1 MDIDKISNTW
11 YNRFRE
17 GVVSAFGVASQHPG
31 LSVWLAL
38 ICETHVCGQPTWSLF
53 LYSVPSAVVPC
64 LDFLLFGGTKME
76 FFGLA
81 LFSSLTGGAL
91 LAVAAVIFLVGLALT
106 IKGGDW
112 FVDSAS
118 WFAEATG
125 IPKFV
130 VGATVVSFATTLP
143 ELLVSVRAAMN
154 GSAQLAIGN
163 AVGSVTAN
171 TTLIMGVSLV
181 AMAGVISRRDFSLK
195 GGLLIAAIVGLTV
208 LSLSGVLPVWS
219 AFILWTIFIIFMI
232 SNLIEGKKGAATDKV
247 DTFEKKE
254 IPSKIFF
261 FILGTA
267 SIVFGAEFLVSSGK
281 TIASGIGISET
292 IIGFT
297 VIALGTS
304 LPELV
309 TTLTAIR
316 KKENSLSVGNI
327 IGANIIDTT
336 LILPLCAV
344 INGQPLPVDRVNLVF
359 DFPVC
364 IAACAVAIV
373 PTIIQGRFKK
383 WQGYTLL
390 SIYALYMLF
399 LVLNEVGVVA
409 LG

>member
-1 MDIDKISNTW
+1 
-11 YNRFRE
+11 
-17 GVVSAFGVASQHPG
+17 
-31 LSVWLAL
+31 
-38 ICETHVCGQPTWSLF
+38 
-53 LYSVPSAVVPC
+53 
-64 LDFLLFGGTKME
+64 ME
-76 FFGLA
+76 FFGFT
-81 LFSSLTGGAL
+81 LFGSLSGGGL
-91 LAVAAVIFLVGLALT
+91 MAVAAGLFIVGLVLI

-112 FVDSAS
+112 FVDSAA

-181 AMAGVISRRDFSLK
+181 AMAGLVNRKEFAFK
-195 GGLLIAAIVGLTV
+195 GGLFLASTVGLTV
-208 LSLSGVLPVWS
+208 LSLGGWLPTWS
-219 AFILWTIFIIFMI
+219 AFVLWAIFLAFMI
-232 SNLIEGKKGAATDKV
+232 SNVMEGKKNATIEKSESFD
-247 DTFEKKE
+247 KKE
-254 IPSKIFF
+254 VPSKILWFV
-261 FILGTA
+261 IGTA

-281 TIASGIGISET
+281 TLASGIGISET

-316 KKENSLSVGNI
+316 KKESSLSVGNI

-344 INGQPLPVDRVNLVF
+344 INGKALPVDRVNLVF

-364 IAACAVAIV
+364 IAACAVAVV
-373 PTIIQGRFKK
+373 PTIIQGKFKK
-383 WQGYTLL
+383 WQGFALL
-390 SIYALYMLF
+390 SIYAFYMLF

>member
-1 MDIDKISNTW
+1 
-11 YNRFRE
+11 
-17 GVVSAFGVASQHPG
+17 
-31 LSVWLAL
+31 
-38 ICETHVCGQPTWSLF
+38 
-53 LYSVPSAVVPC
+53 
-64 LDFLLFGGTKME
+64 ME
-76 FFGLA
+76 FFGFT
-81 LFSSLTGGAL
+81 LFGSLTGAPL
-91 LAVAAVIFLVGLALT
+91 LAIAAVLFVVGLVLI

-112 FVDSAS
+112 FVDSAA

-143 ELLVSVRAAMN
+143 ELLVSLRAAMN

-163 AVGSVTAN
+163 AVGSITAN

-181 AMAGVISRRDFSLK
+181 AMVGVISRKEFSLK
-195 GGLLIAAIVGLTV
+195 GGLFLAAIVGLTL
-208 LSLSGVLPVWS
+208 LSLNGSLPVWS
-219 AFILWTIFIIFMI
+219 AFILWAIFITFMI
-232 SNLIEGKKGAATDKV
+232 SNLIEGEKAAQA
-247 DTFEKKE
+247 EKKDNFDKKE
-254 IPSKIFF
+254 VPSKIIF

-281 TIASGIGISET
+281 TIAAGIGISEA

-297 VIALGTS
+297 VIAFGTS
-304 LPELV
+304 LPEFV
-309 TTLTAIR
+309 TTITAIR

-327 IGANIIDTT
+327 IGANIIDAT

-344 INGQPLPVDRVNLVF
+344 INGQPLPVEKINLVF

-364 IAACAVAIV
+364 IAACAVAII
-373 PTIIQGRFKK
+373 PTIIQGKFKK
-383 WQGYTLL
+383 WQGYALL

-399 LVLNEVGVVA
+399 LVLNETGVVP

>member
-1 MDIDKISNTW
+1 
-11 YNRFRE
+11 
-17 GVVSAFGVASQHPG
+17 
-31 LSVWLAL
+31 
-38 ICETHVCGQPTWSLF
+38 
-53 LYSVPSAVVPC
+53 
-64 LDFLLFGGTKME
+64 ME
-76 FFGLA
+76 FFGYT
-81 LFSSLTGGAL
+81 LFGSMTGGAL
-91 LAVAAVIFLVGLALT
+91 LAVSAVIFVVGLVFI

-154 GSAQLAIGN
+154 DSAQLAIGN

-181 AMAGVISRRDFSLK
+181 AMAGVVNRKSFSLK
-195 GGLLIAAIVGLTV
+195 GGLLLAAAIGLTV
-208 LSLSGVLPVWS
+208 LSFGGSLPTWS
-219 AFILWTIFIIFMI
+219 AYVLWAIFLVFMI
-232 SNLIEGKKGAATDKV
+232 SNLVEGKKASANDEI
-247 DTFEKKE
+247 DTYEKKE
-254 IPSKIFF
+254 VPGKILF

-267 SIVFGAEFLVSSGK
+267 GIVFGAEFLVGSGQ
-281 TIASGIGISET
+281 TIARGMGISEA

-316 KKENSLSVGNI
+316 KKESSLSVGNI
-327 IGANIIDTT
+327 VGANIIDLT
-336 LILPLCAV
+336 LILPLCAI
-344 INGQPLPVDRVNLVF
+344 INGQPLPVEQMNLNF

-364 IAACAVAIV
+364 IAACAVAVV
-373 PTIIQGRFKK
+373 PAMITGKFKK
-383 WQGYTLL
+383 WQGAALL
-390 SIYALYMLF
+390 AIYVGYMAA
-399 LVLNEVGVVA
+399 LVLNEVGVLA
-409 LG
+409 LA

>member
-1 MDIDKISNTW
+1 
-11 YNRFRE
+11 
-17 GVVSAFGVASQHPG
+17 
-31 LSVWLAL
+31 
-38 ICETHVCGQPTWSLF
+38 
-53 LYSVPSAVVPC
+53 
-64 LDFLLFGGTKME
+64 ME
-76 FFGLA
+76 FFGLT
-81 LFSSLTGGAL
+81 LFGSLTGGGL
-91 LAVAAVIFLVGLALT
+91 IAVAAVIFVVGLALT

-181 AMAGVISRRDFSLK
+181 AMAGVVSRKSFSLK
-195 GGLLIAAIVGLTV
+195 GGLFLAAVIGLTV
-208 LSLSGVLPVWS
+208 LSLSGTLPTWS
-219 AFILWTIFIIFMI
+219 AFILWAIFLVFMV
-232 SNLIEGKKGAATDKV
+232 SNVIEGKKGAENDEIDAH
-247 DTFEKKE
+247 EKKE
-254 IPSKIFF
+254 IPSKILFF
-261 FILGTA
+261 VIGTA

-281 TIASGIGISET
+281 TIATEIGISET

-304 LPELV
+304 LPEFV

-316 KKENSLSVGNI
+316 KKEASLSVGNI

-344 INGQPLPVDRVNLVF
+344 INGQALPVETINLVF

-364 IAACAVAIV
+364 IAACAVAVV
-373 PTIIQGRFKK
+373 PTIIMGKFKK
-383 WQGYTLL
+383 WQGFALL
-390 SIYALYMLF
+390 AIYASYMVF

>member
-1 MDIDKISNTW
+1 
-11 YNRFRE
+11 
-17 GVVSAFGVASQHPG
+17 
-31 LSVWLAL
+31 
-38 ICETHVCGQPTWSLF
+38 
-53 LYSVPSAVVPC
+53 
-64 LDFLLFGGTKME
+64 ME
-76 FFGLA
+76 FFGFT
-81 LFSSLTGGAL
+81 LFGGLEGGAL
-91 LAVAAVIFLVGLALT
+91 LAVAAVIFIVGLMLT

-163 AVGSVTAN
+163 AIGSVTAN

-181 AMAGVISRRDFSLK
+181 FMAGVISRKSFSLK
-195 GGLLIAAIVGLTV
+195 GGLLLAAIVGLTL
-208 LSLSGVLPVWS
+208 LSLGNSLPTWS
-219 AFILWTIFIIFMI
+219 AFVLWAIFLVFMT
-232 SNLIEGKKGAATDKV
+232 SNVIEGKKNAGLEKGEDV
-247 DTFEKKE
+247 YEKKD
-254 IPSKIFF
+254 IPGKVLFF
-261 FILGTA
+261 LIGTA
-267 SIVFGAEFLVSSGK
+267 AIVFGAEFLVSSGK

-309 TTLTAIR
+309 TTLTAI
-316 KKENSLSVGNI
+316 KKKQNSLSVGNI

-344 INGQPLPVDRVNLVF
+344 INGTPLPVEKINLVF
-359 DFPVC
+359 DFPIC

-373 PTIIQGRFKK
+373 PTIFQGKFKK
-383 WQGYTLL
+383 WQGYALL
-390 SIYALYMLF
+390 SIYAVYML
-399 LVLNEVGVVA
+399 LLILNETGVVA
-409 LG
+409 IG

>member
-1 MDIDKISNTW
+1 
-11 YNRFRE
+11 
-17 GVVSAFGVASQHPG
+17 
-31 LSVWLAL
+31 
-38 ICETHVCGQPTWSLF
+38 
-53 LYSVPSAVVPC
+53 
-64 LDFLLFGGTKME
+64 ME
-76 FFGLA
+76 FFGFT
-81 LFSSLTGGAL
+81 LFGSLTGAPL
-91 LAVAAVIFLVGLALT
+91 LAIAAVLFIVGLVLI

-112 FVDSAS
+112 FVDSAA

-181 AMAGVISRRDFSLK
+181 AMAGVVSRKEFSLK
-195 GGLLIAAIVGLTV
+195 GGLLLASVIGLTL
-208 LSLSGVLPVWS
+208 LSLSGSLPVWS
-219 AFILWTIFIIFMI
+219 AFILWAIFLTFMI
-232 SNLIEGKKGAATDKV
+232 SNLLEGKKSAANTIEKTE
-247 DTFEKKE
+247 TFDKKE
-254 IPSKIFF
+254 VPNKVLFF
-261 FILGTA
+261 VLGTA

-281 TIASGIGISET
+281 TIASGIGISEA

-327 IGANIIDTT
+327 VGANIIDTT

-344 INGQPLPVDRVNLVF
+344 INGTPLPVERINLVF

-373 PTIIQGRFKK
+373 PTIIQGKFKK
-383 WQGYTLL
+383 WQGYALL
-390 SIYALYMLF
+390 GIYALYMLF

>member
-1 MDIDKISNTW
+1 
-11 YNRFRE
+11 
-17 GVVSAFGVASQHPG
+17 
-31 LSVWLAL
+31 
-38 ICETHVCGQPTWSLF
+38 
-53 LYSVPSAVVPC
+53 
-64 LDFLLFGGTKME
+64 ME
-76 FFGLA
+76 FFGFT
-81 LFSSLTGGAL
+81 LFGSLTGAPL
-91 LAVAAVIFLVGLALT
+91 MAIAAGLFIVGLVLI

-163 AVGSVTAN
+163 AIGSVTAN

-181 AMAGVISRRDFSLK
+181 AMAGVVSRKEFAFK
-195 GGLLIAAIVGLTV
+195 GGLFLAAIVGLTL
-208 LSLSGVLPVWS
+208 LSLGNALPVWS
-219 AFILWTIFIIFMI
+219 AYILWAIFIVFMV
-232 SNLIEGKKGAATDKV
+232 SNLIEGKKSAATEKTESYD
-247 DTFEKKE
+247 KKE
-254 IPSKIFF
+254 IPSKILFF
-261 FILGTA
+261 VLGTA

-327 IGANIIDTT
+327 IGANIVDTT
-336 LILPLCAV
+336 LILPLCSV
-344 INGQPLPVDRVNLVF
+344 ITGQALPVDRINLVF

-364 IAACAVAIV
+364 IAACAVAVV
-373 PTIIQGRFKK
+373 PTIIQGKFKK
-383 WQGYTLL
+383 WQGYALL
-390 SIYALYMLF
+390 AIYAAYMIL
-399 LVLNEVGVVA
+399 LVLNETGVVA

>member
-1 MDIDKISNTW
+1 
-11 YNRFRE
+11 
-17 GVVSAFGVASQHPG
+17 
-31 LSVWLAL
+31 
-38 ICETHVCGQPTWSLF
+38 
-53 LYSVPSAVVPC
+53 
-64 LDFLLFGGTKME
+64 ME
-76 FFGLA
+76 FFG
-81 LFSSLTGGAL
+81 FTFFDSLEGGAL
-91 LAVAAVIFLVGLALT
+91 LGVAAGIFLVGLFLT

-118 WFAEATG
+118 WFAEVTG

-130 VGATVVSFATTLP
+130 VGATIVSFATTLP

-181 AMAGVISRRDFSLK
+181 AIAGVVSRKEFSLK
-195 GGLLIAAIVGLTV
+195 GGLLLAAIIGLTV
-208 LSLSGVLPVWS
+208 LSLGGLLPVWS
-219 AFILWTIFIIFMI
+219 AYVLWAIFAIFMI
-232 SNLIEGKKGAATDKV
+232 SNLIEGKKGAAG
-247 DTFEKKE
+247 DTIDSFEKKE
-254 IPSKIFF
+254 LPAKILFF
-261 FILGTA
+261 LLGTA

-281 TIASGIGISET
+281 TIAAGIGISET

-327 IGANIIDTT
+327 VGANIIDTT

-344 INGQPLPVDRVNLVF
+344 INGEPLPVENINLVF

-364 IAACAVAIV
+364 IAACAIAIV
-373 PTIIQGRFKK
+373 PTVIQGRFKK
-383 WQGYTLL
+383 WQGYALL
-390 SIYALYMLF
+390 GVYALYMLL
-399 LVLNEVGVVA
+399 LVLNETGVIA

>member
-1 MDIDKISNTW
+1 
-11 YNRFRE
+11 
-17 GVVSAFGVASQHPG
+17 
-31 LSVWLAL
+31 
-38 ICETHVCGQPTWSLF
+38 
-53 LYSVPSAVVPC
+53 
-64 LDFLLFGGTKME
+64 ME
-76 FFGLA
+76 FFGISV
-81 LFSSLTGGAL
+81 FSSLNGGAL
-91 LAVAAVIFLVGLALT
+91 LAVAAVVFAVGLVLT

-130 VGATVVSFATTLP
+130 VGATIVSFATTLP

-181 AMAGVISRRDFSLK
+181 AMAGVVSRKSFSLK
-195 GGLLIAAIVGLTV
+195 GGLLLAAVIGLTV
-208 LSLSGVLPVWS
+208 LSLKGSLPTWS
-219 AFILWTIFIIFMI
+219 AFVLWAIFLVFMI
-232 SNLIEGKKGAATDKV
+232 SNLVEGKKASENDEI
-247 DTFEKKE
+247 DSYEKKE
-254 IPSKIFF
+254 IPSKVLF

-281 TIASGIGISET
+281 TIATGIGISET

-316 KKENSLSVGNI
+316 KKESSLSVGNI

-336 LILPLCAV
+336 LILPLCA
-344 INGQPLPVDRVNLVF
+344 IIGGEALPVERVNLVF

-364 IAACAVAIV
+364 IIACAIAVV
-373 PTIIQGRFKK
+373 PTIIMGKFKK
-383 WQGYTLL
+383 WQGFALL
-390 SIYALYMLF
+390 AVYATYMAL
-399 LVLNEVGVVA
+399 LVLNETGVVA
-409 LG
+409 IG

>member
-1 MDIDKISNTW
+1 MD
-11 YNRFRE
+11 F
-17 GVVSAFGVASQHPG
+17 FGF
-31 LSVWLAL
+31 
-38 ICETHVCGQPTWSLF
+38 T
-53 LYSVPSAVVPC
+53 
-64 LDFLLFGGTKME
+64 LFGE
-76 FFGLA
+76 I
-81 LFSSLTGGAL
+81 TGPL
-91 LAVAAVIFLVGLALT
+91 LLVIAAVIFVVGLILT

-143 ELLVSVRAAMN
+143 ELLVSVRAAMD

-163 AVGSVTAN
+163 AIGSVTAN
-171 TTLIMGVSLV
+171 TTLIMGVSLT
-181 AMAGVISRRDFSLK
+181 AMTGVINRKSFSLK
-195 GGLLIAAIVGLTV
+195 GGLLLAAIGGLTL
-208 LSLSGVLPVWS
+208 LSLGGFLPTWS
-219 AFILWTIFIIFMI
+219 AFILWAIFIIFMI
-232 SNLIEGKKGAATDKV
+232 SNLIEGKKSAASEKKETYD
-247 DTFEKKE
+247 KKE
-254 IPSKIFF
+254 IPSRILFF
-261 FILGTA
+261 VLGTA
-267 SIVFGAEFLVSSGK
+267 AIILGAEALVSSGK
-281 TIASGIGISET
+281 TIAKGLGVSET

-344 INGQPLPVDRVNLVF
+344 INGENLPVDNINLVF

-364 IAACAVAIV
+364 IAACAVAII
-373 PTIIQGRFKK
+373 PTIIMGKFKK
-383 WQGYTLL
+383 WQGFALLAIYIAYMTL
-390 SIYALYMLF
+390 
-399 LVLNEVGVVA
+399 LVLNETDVVA
-409 LG
+409 IG

>member
-1 MDIDKISNTW
+1 
-11 YNRFRE
+11 
-17 GVVSAFGVASQHPG
+17 
-31 LSVWLAL
+31 
-38 ICETHVCGQPTWSLF
+38 
-53 LYSVPSAVVPC
+53 
-64 LDFLLFGGTKME
+64 ME
-76 FFGLA
+76 FFG
-81 LFSSLTGGAL
+81 FTIFGGL
-91 LAVAAVIFLVGLALT
+91 SGGMLIAVAAVIFIIGLVLT

-143 ELLVSVRAAMN
+143 EMLVSVRAAMN

-163 AVGSVTAN
+163 AIGSVTAN

-181 AMAGVISRRDFSLK
+181 AMAGVVSRKSFSLK
-195 GGLLIAAIVGLTV
+195 GGLLLGAIGGLTL
-208 LSLSGVLPVWS
+208 LSISGMLPTWS
-219 AFILWTIFIIFMI
+219 AFILWAIFLVFMG
-232 SNLIEGKKGAATDKV
+232 SNLIEGKKGAKNDEI
-247 DTFEKKE
+247 DSYEKKE
-254 IPSKIFF
+254 IPAKILWFVV
-261 FILGTA
+261 GTA

-281 TIASGIGISET
+281 TIAAGIGISET

-316 KKENSLSVGNI
+316 KKESSLSVGNI

-344 INGQPLPVDRVNLVF
+344 INGKPLPVERINLVF

-364 IAACAVAIV
+364 IAACAIAII
-373 PTIIQGRFKK
+373 PTVIMGKFKK
-383 WQGYTLL
+383 WQGFALL
-390 SIYALYMLF
+390 AVYALYLTF
-399 LVLNEVGVVA
+399 LVLNEVGVIA
-409 LG
+409 L

>member
-1 MDIDKISNTW
+1 
-11 YNRFRE
+11 
-17 GVVSAFGVASQHPG
+17 
-31 LSVWLAL
+31 
-38 ICETHVCGQPTWSLF
+38 
-53 LYSVPSAVVPC
+53 
-64 LDFLLFGGTKME
+64 ME
-76 FFGLA
+76 FFG
-81 LFSSLTGGAL
+81 FSVFGSLTGGGL
-91 LAVAAVIFLVGLALT
+91 LAVAAAIFVVGLVLT

-181 AMAGVISRRDFSLK
+181 AMASVISRREFSLK
-195 GGLLIAAIVGLTV
+195 GGLLLAAIVGLTV
-208 LSLSGVLPVWS
+208 LSLSGALPVWS
-219 AFILWTIFIIFMI
+219 AFVLWAIFITFMV
-232 SNLIEGKKGAATDKV
+232 SNLIEGKKGAAVEKP
-247 DTFEKKE
+247 DTYEKKD
-254 IPSKIFF
+254 IPAKVLFF
-261 FILGTA
+261 LVGTA
-267 SIVFGAEFLVSSGK
+267 AIVFGAEFLVSSGK
-281 TIASGIGISET
+281 TIAREIGISES

-327 IGANIIDTT
+327 IGANIIDAT

-344 INGQPLPVDRVNLVF
+344 INGQALPVERINLVF

-364 IAACAVAIV
+364 IAACGVAVI

-383 WQGYTLL
+383 WQGFALL
-390 SIYALYMLF
+390 AVYALYMLF
-399 LVLNEVGVVA
+399 LVLNETGVLSLA
-409 LG
+409 

>member
-1 MDIDKISNTW
+1 
-11 YNRFRE
+11 
-17 GVVSAFGVASQHPG
+17 
-31 LSVWLAL
+31 
-38 ICETHVCGQPTWSLF
+38 
-53 LYSVPSAVVPC
+53 
-64 LDFLLFGGTKME
+64 ME
-76 FFGLA
+76 FFGYT
-81 LFSSLTGGAL
+81 LFGSMTGGAL
-91 LAVAAVIFLVGLALT
+91 LAVSAVIFVVGLVFI

-181 AMAGVISRRDFSLK
+181 AMAGVVNRKSFSLK
-195 GGLLIAAIVGLTV
+195 GGLLLAAAIGLTV
-208 LSLSGVLPVWS
+208 LSLSGALPTWS
-219 AFILWTIFIIFMI
+219 AYVLWAIFLVFMI
-232 SNLIEGKKGAATDKV
+232 SNLVEGKKASANDEI
-247 DTFEKKE
+247 DTYEKKE
-254 IPSKIFF
+254 VPKKILFF
-261 FILGTA
+261 VLGTA
-267 SIVFGAEFLVSSGK
+267 GIVLGAEFLVGSGQ
-281 TIASGIGISET
+281 TIARGMGISEA

-316 KKENSLSVGNI
+316 KKESGLSVGNI
-327 IGANIIDTT
+327 VGANIIDLT
-336 LILPLCAV
+336 LILPLCAI
-344 INGQPLPVDRVNLVF
+344 INGQPLPVERMNLVF

-364 IAACAVAIV
+364 IAACAVAVV
-373 PTIIQGRFKK
+373 PTMIAGKFKK
-383 WQGYTLL
+383 WQGVALL
-390 SIYALYMLF
+390 AIYVGYMAA
-399 LVLNEVGVVA
+399 LVLNEVGVLA
-409 LG
+409 LA

>member
-1 MDIDKISNTW
+1 
-11 YNRFRE
+11 
-17 GVVSAFGVASQHPG
+17 
-31 LSVWLAL
+31 
-38 ICETHVCGQPTWSLF
+38 
-53 LYSVPSAVVPC
+53 
-64 LDFLLFGGTKME
+64 ME
-76 FFGLA
+76 FFGFT
-81 LFSSLTGGAL
+81 LFGSLQGGGL
-91 LAVAAVIFLVGLALT
+91 LVVAIIIFIVGLTLT

-130 VGATVVSFATTLP
+130 VGATIVSFATTLP

-181 AMAGVISRRDFSLK
+181 AMAGAISRKEFSLK
-195 GGLLIAAIVGLTV
+195 GGLLLAAIVGLTL
-208 LSLSGVLPVWS
+208 LSLGGSLPTWS
-219 AFILWTIFIIFMI
+219 AFVLWAIFIVFMI
-232 SNLIEGKKGAATDKV
+232 SNLIEGKKGAALEVSDSYDKK
-247 DTFEKKE
+247 D
-254 IPSKIFF
+254 IPLKILL

-281 TIASGIGISET
+281 TIATEIGISET

-344 INGQPLPVDRVNLVF
+344 INGQPLPVEKINLIF

-364 IAACAVAIV
+364 IAACAVAII
-373 PTIIQGRFKK
+373 PTIIQGKFKK
-383 WQGYTLL
+383 WQGYALL
-390 SIYALYMLF
+390 GIYFLYMLF
-399 LVLNEVGVVA
+399 LIFNEVGVIA

>member
-1 MDIDKISNTW
+1 
-11 YNRFRE
+11 
-17 GVVSAFGVASQHPG
+17 
-31 LSVWLAL
+31 
-38 ICETHVCGQPTWSLF
+38 
-53 LYSVPSAVVPC
+53 
-64 LDFLLFGGTKME
+64 ME
-76 FFGLA
+76 FFGYT
-81 LFSSLTGGAL
+81 LFGSLSGGAL
-91 LAVAAVIFLVGLALT
+91 IAVAAVIFVVGLVLT

-163 AVGSVTAN
+163 AIGSVTAN

-181 AMAGVISRRDFSLK
+181 AMAGLVNRKSFSLK
-195 GGLLIAAIVGLTV
+195 GGLLLAAIVGLTL
-208 LSLSGVLPVWS
+208 LSLGNSLPTWS
-219 AFILWTIFIIFMI
+219 AYVLWAIFLIFMV
-232 SNLIEGKKGAATDKV
+232 SNLIEGKKGAESDEI
-247 DTFEKKE
+247 DSYEKKE
-254 IPSKIFF
+254 IPSKVFF
-261 FILGTA
+261 FIIGTA

-316 KKENSLSVGNI
+316 KKEASLSVGNI
-327 IGANIIDTT
+327 VGANIIDTT

-344 INGQPLPVDRVNLVF
+344 INGTALPVEKINLVF

-364 IAACAVAIV
+364 ILACAVAII
-373 PTIIQGRFKK
+373 PTIIMGKFKK
-383 WQGYTLL
+383 WQGFALL
-390 SIYALYMLF
+390 AIYASYMAL
-399 LVLNEVGVVA
+399 LVLNETGIIA

>member
-1 MDIDKISNTW
+1 MFYYDAKYGYTILG
-11 YNRFRE
+11 F
-17 GVVSAFGVASQHPG
+17 
-31 LSVWLAL
+31 
-38 ICETHVCGQPTWSLF
+38 LF
-53 LYSVPSAVVPC
+53 S
-64 LDFLLFGGTKME
+64 GGKNVE
-76 FFGLA
+76 FFGLT
-81 LFSSLTGGAL
+81 LFDSLGGGPL
-91 LAVAAVIFLVGLALT
+91 LAVAAAIFVVGLILV

-163 AVGSVTAN
+163 AIGSVTAN

-181 AMAGVISRRDFSLK
+181 AMAGVVSRKAFSLK
-195 GGLLIAAIVGLTV
+195 GGLLLAAIVGLTV
-208 LSLSGVLPVWS
+208 LSLSGLLPVWS
-219 AFILWTIFIIFMI
+219 AFILWAIFIIFMV
-232 SNLIEGKKGAATDKV
+232 SNLIEGKNGAATDKV
-247 DTFEKKE
+247 DSYEKKE
-254 IPSKIFF
+254 IPSKVFF
-261 FILGTA
+261 FLIGTA

-344 INGQPLPVDRVNLVF
+344 INGQPLPVERVNLVF

-373 PTIIQGRFKK
+373 PTVIQGKFKK
-383 WQGYTLL
+383 WQGYALL
-390 SIYALYMLF
+390 AIYAAYMAL
-399 LVLNEVGVVA
+399 LVLNETGVVA

>member
-1 MDIDKISNTW
+1 
-11 YNRFRE
+11 
-17 GVVSAFGVASQHPG
+17 
-31 LSVWLAL
+31 
-38 ICETHVCGQPTWSLF
+38 
-53 LYSVPSAVVPC
+53 
-64 LDFLLFGGTKME
+64 ME
-76 FFGLA
+76 FFGFS
-81 LFSSLTGGAL
+81 LFGSLTGGWL
-91 LAVAAVIFLVGLALT
+91 LAVAAVIFAVGLVLV

-118 WFAEATG
+118 WFAEAFG
-125 IPKFV
+125 IPKFI

-163 AVGSVTAN
+163 AIGSVTAN

-181 AMAGVISRRDFSLK
+181 AMAGVISRKTIAIR
-195 GGLLIAAIVGLTV
+195 GGLLLAAVVGLTL
-208 LSLSGVLPVWS
+208 LSLSGALPTWS
-219 AFILWTIFIIFMI
+219 AFILWAIFIAFMVI
-232 SNLIEGKKGAATDKV
+232 NLLDGKNSAGNEEKLEY
-247 DTFEKKE
+247 EKKE
-254 IPSKIFF
+254 IPSR
-261 FILGTA
+261 ILWFVIGTA

-281 TIASGIGISET
+281 TIAAGIGISET

-344 INGQPLPVDRVNLVF
+344 IGGEALPVEKVNLVF

-364 IAACAVAIV
+364 IAAVAIAVV
-373 PTIIQGRFKK
+373 PTVIMGKFKK
-383 WQGYTLL
+383 WQGYALL
-390 SIYALYMLF
+390 GVYGMYMLL

-409 LG
+409 FG

>member
-1 MDIDKISNTW
+1 
-11 YNRFRE
+11 
-17 GVVSAFGVASQHPG
+17 
-31 LSVWLAL
+31 
-38 ICETHVCGQPTWSLF
+38 
-53 LYSVPSAVVPC
+53 
-64 LDFLLFGGTKME
+64 ME
-76 FFGLA
+76 FFG
-81 LFSSLTGGAL
+81 FSFFPSLNGGSL
-91 LAVAAVIFLVGLALT
+91 LAVASVVFLVGLFLT

-130 VGATVVSFATTLP
+130 VGATIVSFATTLP
-143 ELLVSVRAAMN
+143 ELLVSVRAAVN

-181 AMAGVISRRDFSLK
+181 AMAGVISRKSFSLK
-195 GGLLIAAIVGLTV
+195 GGLLLGSVVMLTL
-208 LSLSGVLPVWS
+208 LSLGGALPIWS
-219 AFILWTIFIIFMI
+219 AYILWAIFLIFMV
-232 SNLIEGKKGAATDKV
+232 SNYLEGKKGAAG
-247 DTFEKKE
+247 DTIDSHEKKQ
-254 IPSKIFF
+254 IPSKLLFF
-261 FILGTA
+261 VIGTIA
-267 SIVFGAEFLVSSGK
+267 IVFGAEFLVSSGK
-281 TIASGIGISET
+281 TIAREMGISET

-316 KKENSLSVGNI
+316 KKESSLSVGNI

-344 INGQPLPVDRVNLVF
+344 LNGTALPVERVNLVF

-364 IAACAVAIV
+364 IAACAVAVV
-373 PTIIQGRFKK
+373 PTLIQGRFKK
-383 WQGYTLL
+383 WQGFALLGIYAAYMTLL
-390 SIYALYMLF
+390 
-399 LVLNEVGVVA
+399 VLGEIGVVA
-409 LG
+409 LS

>member
-1 MDIDKISNTW
+1 
-11 YNRFRE
+11 
-17 GVVSAFGVASQHPG
+17 
-31 LSVWLAL
+31 
-38 ICETHVCGQPTWSLF
+38 
-53 LYSVPSAVVPC
+53 
-64 LDFLLFGGTKME
+64 ME
-76 FFGLA
+76 FFGFT
-81 LFSSLTGGAL
+81 LFGGLGKGTL
-91 LAVAAVIFLVGLALT
+91 LLVAVIIFLVGLILT

-130 VGATVVSFATTLP
+130 VGATIVSFATTLP

-154 GSAQLAIGN
+154 GSSQLAIGN

-181 AMAGVISRRDFSLK
+181 AMAGIVNRKEFSLK
-195 GGLLIAAIVGLTV
+195 GGLLLGAIIGLTL
-208 LSLSGVLPVWS
+208 LSLGGSLPVWS
-219 AFILWTIFIIFMI
+219 AFVLWAIFIVFMV
-232 SNLIEGKKGAATDKV
+232 SNLLEGKKSAGLEKSI
-247 DTFEKKE
+247 TFEKKE
-254 IPSKIFF
+254 VPNKVIF

-281 TIASGIGISET
+281 TIASSIGISET

-309 TTLTAIR
+309 TTLTAIK

-344 INGQPLPVDRVNLVF
+344 INGTALPVDKINLVF

-364 IAACAVAIV
+364 IFACAIAII
-373 PTIIQGRFKK
+373 PTIIQGKFKK
-383 WQGYTLL
+383 WQGYALL
-390 SIYALYMLF
+390 ATYALYMLT
-399 LVLNEVGVVA
+399 LVLNETGIIA
-409 LG
+409 LV

>member
-1 MDIDKISNTW
+1 MEESK
-11 YNRFRE
+11 R
-17 GVVSAFGVASQHPG
+17 
-31 LSVWLAL
+31 
-38 ICETHVCGQPTWSLF
+38 
-53 LYSVPSAVVPC
+53 
-64 LDFLLFGGTKME
+64 ME
-76 FFGLA
+76 FFGLT
-81 LFSSLTGGAL
+81 LFGSMSGGAL
-91 LAVAAVIFLVGLALT
+91 LAVAAVIFIVGLVLT

-125 IPKFV
+125 IPKFI

-163 AVGSVTAN
+163 AIGSVTAN

-181 AMAGVISRRDFSLK
+181 AMAGVINRKTIAVR
-195 GGLLIAAIVGLTV
+195 GGLLLAAIIGLTL
-208 LSLSGVLPVWS
+208 LSLSGALPVWS
-219 AFILWTIFIIFMI
+219 AFILWAIFITFMVV
-232 SNLIEGKKGAATDKV
+232 NVLDGKQSAGNEEKMTV
-247 DTFEKKE
+247 DKKE
-254 IPSKIFF
+254 IPSRVLWFVI
-261 FILGTA
+261 GTA
-267 SIVFGAEFLVSSGK
+267 SIIFGAEFLVSSGK

-344 INGQPLPVDRVNLVF
+344 VGGEALPVDKVNLVF

-364 IAACAVAIV
+364 IAVAAIAIG
-373 PTIIQGRFKK
+373 PTIIMGKFKK
-383 WQGYTLL
+383 WQGYALL
-390 SIYALYMLF
+390 GCYALYML
-399 LVLNEVGVVA
+399 LLILNEVGVVA
-409 LG
+409 FG

>member
-1 MDIDKISNTW
+1 
-11 YNRFRE
+11 
-17 GVVSAFGVASQHPG
+17 
-31 LSVWLAL
+31 
-38 ICETHVCGQPTWSLF
+38 
-53 LYSVPSAVVPC
+53 
-64 LDFLLFGGTKME
+64 ME
-76 FFGLA
+76 FFGFA
-81 LFSSLTGGAL
+81 FFGSLTGGAL
-91 LAVAAVIFLVGLALT
+91 LAVAAVIFVVGLVLT

-163 AVGSVTAN
+163 AIGSVTAN

-181 AMAGVISRRDFSLK
+181 AMAGVINRKSFALK
-195 GGLLIAAIVGLTV
+195 GGLLLAAVVGLTL
-208 LSLSGVLPVWS
+208 LSMGNALPTWS
-219 AFILWTIFIIFMI
+219 AYILWAIFAVFMA
-232 SNLIEGKKGAATDKV
+232 SNLLEGKKGAAE
-247 DTFEKKE
+247 EKKE
-254 IPSKIFF
+254 DYDKSEVPSKVLFF
-261 FILGTA
+261 VLGTA
-267 SIVFGAEFLVSSGK
+267 AIVFGAEFLVSSGK
-281 TIASGIGISET
+281 TLAAGIGISEA

-309 TTLTAIR
+309 TTITAIC

-327 IGANIIDTT
+327 VGANIIDTT

-344 INGQPLPVDRVNLVF
+344 INGQPLPVEKINLVF

-364 IAACAVAIV
+364 ITACAIAIV
-373 PTIIQGRFKK
+373 PAVVMGKFKK
-383 WQGYTLL
+383 WQGILL
-390 SIYALYMLF
+390 LGVYALYMVM
-399 LVLNEVGVVA
+399 LVLNETGAIA
-409 LG
+409 LA

>member
-1 MDIDKISNTW
+1 
-11 YNRFRE
+11 
-17 GVVSAFGVASQHPG
+17 
-31 LSVWLAL
+31 
-38 ICETHVCGQPTWSLF
+38 
-53 LYSVPSAVVPC
+53 
-64 LDFLLFGGTKME
+64 ME
-76 FFGLA
+76 FFG
-81 LFSSLTGGAL
+81 FTFFGSLTGGGL
-91 LAVAAVIFLVGLALT
+91 LAVAAVIFVVGLVFV

-163 AVGSVTAN
+163 AIGSVTAN

-181 AMAGVISRRDFSLK
+181 FMAGIINRKEFALK
-195 GGLLIAAIVGLTV
+195 GGLLLAAIVGLTV
-208 LSLSGVLPVWS
+208 LSLSGALPVWS
-219 AFILWTIFIIFMI
+219 AFILWAIFITFMV
-232 SNLIEGKKGAATDKV
+232 SNLLEGKKNAVTEKTGSYD
-247 DTFEKKE
+247 KKE
-254 IPSKIFF
+254 VPSKVLFF
-261 FILGTA
+261 VLGTA
-267 SIVFGAEFLVSSGK
+267 AIVLGAEFLVSSGK

-344 INGQPLPVDRVNLVF
+344 INGRPLPVDRINLVF

-373 PTIIQGRFKK
+373 PTIFQGKFKK

-399 LVLNEVGVVA
+399 LVLNETGVVN

>member
-1 MDIDKISNTW
+1 
-11 YNRFRE
+11 
-17 GVVSAFGVASQHPG
+17 
-31 LSVWLAL
+31 
-38 ICETHVCGQPTWSLF
+38 
-53 LYSVPSAVVPC
+53 
-64 LDFLLFGGTKME
+64 ME
-76 FFGLA
+76 FFGFT
-81 LFSSLTGGAL
+81 LFGSLDGGAL
-91 LAVAAVIFLVGLALT
+91 LVTAACIFVIGLILT

-130 VGATVVSFATTLP
+130 VGATIVSFATTLP
-143 ELLVSVRAAMN
+143 EMLVSVRAAMN

-181 AMAGVISRRDFSLK
+181 AMAGIINRKEFALK
-195 GGLLIAAIVGLTV
+195 GGLLLSAIVGLTV
-208 LSLSGVLPVWS
+208 LSLSGMLPTWS
-219 AFILWTIFIIFMI
+219 AFILWAIFIAFMV
-232 SNLIEGKKGAATDKV
+232 SNVIEGKKAAVNDSI
-247 DTFEKKE
+247 DSYEKKE
-254 IPSKIFF
+254 IPSKILWFV
-261 FILGTA
+261 LGTA

-304 LPELV
+304 LPEFV

-344 INGQPLPVDRVNLVF
+344 INGQALPVDRVNLVF

-364 IAACAVAIV
+364 IAACAVAVV
-373 PTIIQGRFKK
+373 PTIIQGKFKK
-383 WQGYTLL
+383 WQGFALL
-390 SIYALYMLF
+390 TIYALYMLL

>member
-1 MDIDKISNTW
+1 
-11 YNRFRE
+11 
-17 GVVSAFGVASQHPG
+17 
-31 LSVWLAL
+31 
-38 ICETHVCGQPTWSLF
+38 
-53 LYSVPSAVVPC
+53 
-64 LDFLLFGGTKME
+64 ME
-76 FFGLA
+76 FFGLT
-81 LFSSLTGGAL
+81 LFSGLQGGWL
-91 LAVAAVIFLVGLALT
+91 IFVAVIIFVVGLVLT

-163 AVGSVTAN
+163 AIGSVTAN

-181 AMAGVISRRDFSLK
+181 AMAGAINRKEFSLK
-195 GGLLIAAIVGLTV
+195 GGLLLAAIVGLTV
-208 LSLSGVLPVWS
+208 LSLTGVLPVWS
-219 AFILWTIFIIFMI
+219 AFILWAIFIVFMV
-232 SNLIEGKKGAATDKV
+232 SNLIEGKKNAKVENPDSYDKKDV
-247 DTFEKKE
+247 PAKVL
-254 IPSKIFF
+254 F

-267 SIVFGAEFLVSSGK
+267 SIIFGAEFLVSSGK
-281 TIASGIGISET
+281 TIATGIGISET

-304 LPELV
+304 LPEFV

-327 IGANIIDTT
+327 IGANIIDAT

-344 INGQPLPVDRVNLVF
+344 INGKPLPVEKINLVF

-364 IAACAVAIV
+364 ITACAIAVI
-373 PTIIQGRFKK
+373 PTIIQGKFKK
-383 WQGYTLL
+383 WQGVALL
-390 SIYALYMLF
+390 SVYGLYMVF
-399 LVLNEVGVVA
+399 LVLNEVGVLA

>member
-1 MDIDKISNTW
+1 
-11 YNRFRE
+11 
-17 GVVSAFGVASQHPG
+17 
-31 LSVWLAL
+31 
-38 ICETHVCGQPTWSLF
+38 
-53 LYSVPSAVVPC
+53 
-64 LDFLLFGGTKME
+64 ME
-76 FFGLA
+76 FFGFT
-81 LFSSLTGGAL
+81 LFSSLGNGAL
-91 LAVAAVIFLVGLALT
+91 IAVAAVIFVVGLVLT

-130 VGATVVSFATTLP
+130 VGATVVAFATTLP
-143 ELLVSVRAAMN
+143 EMLVSVRAAMN

-181 AMAGVISRRDFSLK
+181 AMAGVVNRKEFSLK
-195 GGLLIAAIVGLTV
+195 GGLFLAAVVGLTL
-208 LSLSGVLPVWS
+208 LSISGSLPVWS
-219 AFILWTIFIIFMI
+219 AGILWAIFIVFMV
-232 SNLIEGKKGAATDKV
+232 SNVIEGKKGAQNDEIDAH
-247 DTFEKKE
+247 EKKA
-254 IPSKIFF
+254 IPKKLLF

-267 SIVFGAEFLVSSGK
+267 SIVLGAEFLVSSGK
-281 TIASGIGISET
+281 TIATGIGISET

-316 KKENSLSVGNI
+316 KKENSLSVGNV

-344 INGQPLPVDRVNLVF
+344 INGQALPVERVNLVF
-359 DFPVC
+359 NFPVC
-364 IAACAVAIV
+364 IAACAIAII
-373 PTIIQGRFKK
+373 PTIIQGKFKK
-383 WQGYTLL
+383 WQGFALL
-390 SIYALYMLF
+390 AVYVLYMLF
-399 LVLNEVGVVA
+399 LILNEVGVVA

>member
-1 MDIDKISNTW
+1 
-11 YNRFRE
+11 
-17 GVVSAFGVASQHPG
+17 
-31 LSVWLAL
+31 
-38 ICETHVCGQPTWSLF
+38 
-53 LYSVPSAVVPC
+53 
-64 LDFLLFGGTKME
+64 ME
-76 FFGLA
+76 FFGISLFGSLA
-81 LFSSLTGGAL
+81 GGAL
-91 LAVAAVIFLVGLALT
+91 LGIASVIFVIGLLLT

-181 AMAGVISRRDFSLK
+181 AMAGIISRKEISVK
-195 GGLLIAAIVGLTV
+195 GGLLLAAIVGLTI
-208 LSLSGVLPVWS
+208 LSASYALPVWS
-219 AFILWTIFIIFMI
+219 AYILWAIFIIFMI
-232 SNLIEGKKGAATDKV
+232 SNLIEGKKGAGAEKADSY
-247 DTFEKKE
+247 EKKE
-254 IPSKIFF
+254 IPAKILLFV
-261 FILGTA
+261 IGTV
-267 SIVFGAEFLVSSGK
+267 SIVVGAEFLVSSGK
-281 TIASGIGISET
+281 TIASEIGISET

-304 LPELV
+304 LPEFV

-344 INGQPLPVDRVNLVF
+344 INGQALAVDKINLVF

-364 IAACAVAIV
+364 IAACAVAII

-383 WQGYTLL
+383 WQGYALL
-390 SIYALYMLF
+390 AVYALYMLF
-399 LVLNEVGVVA
+399 LVLNEIGIVA

>member
-1 MDIDKISNTW
+1 
-11 YNRFRE
+11 
-17 GVVSAFGVASQHPG
+17 
-31 LSVWLAL
+31 
-38 ICETHVCGQPTWSLF
+38 
-53 LYSVPSAVVPC
+53 
-64 LDFLLFGGTKME
+64 ME
-76 FFGLA
+76 FFGFT
-81 LFSSLTGGAL
+81 LFGSLTGGWL
-91 LAVAAVIFLVGLALT
+91 LAVAAVLFVVGLTLI

-181 AMAGVISRRDFSLK
+181 AIAGVVKRGSFAFK
-195 GGLLIAAIVGLTV
+195 GGLLVGAVVGLTL
-208 LSLSGVLPVWS
+208 LSLSGALPVWS
-219 AFILWTIFIIFMI
+219 AFVLWAIFLIFMV
-232 SNLIEGKKGAATDKV
+232 SNLIEGKKGSQD
-247 DTFEKKE
+247 DTIDAYEKKE
-254 IPSKIFF
+254 IPGKLLFF
-261 FILGTA
+261 VLGTA
-267 SIVFGAEFLVSSGK
+267 AIVLGAEFLVSSGK
-281 TIASGIGISET
+281 TIAAGIGISET

-316 KKENSLSVGNI
+316 KKEASLSVGNI
-327 IGANIIDTT
+327 VGANIIDTT

-344 INGQPLPVDRVNLVF
+344 INGTALPVERINLIF

-364 IAACAVAIV
+364 IAACCMAVI
-373 PTIIQGRFKK
+373 PTVIFGKFKK
-383 WQGYTLL
+383 WQGYALL
-390 SIYALYMLF
+390 GIYAFYMVF
-399 LVLNEVGVVA
+399 LVLGETGI
-409 LG
+409 LW

>member
-1 MDIDKISNTW
+1 MVI
-11 YNRFRE
+11 
-17 GVVSAFGVASQHPG
+17 
-31 LSVWLAL
+31 
-38 ICETHVCGQPTWSLF
+38 
-53 LYSVPSAVVPC
+53 PC

-76 FFGLA
+76 FFGFT
-81 LFSSLTGGAL
+81 LFDSLTGGAL
-91 LAVAAVIFLVGLALT
+91 LAVAAVIFVIGLALT

-163 AVGSVTAN
+163 VVGSVTAN

-181 AMAGVISRRDFSLK
+181 AMAGVISRKAFSLK
-195 GGLLIAAIVGLTV
+195 GGLLLAAIVALTL
-208 LSLSGVLPVWS
+208 LSLNNALPVWS
-219 AFILWTIFIIFMI
+219 AYILWTIFIIFMI
-232 SNLIEGKKGAATDKV
+232 SNLIEGKKGAVAEKLDSY
-247 DTFEKKE
+247 EKKDV
-254 IPSKIFF
+254 PSKILF

-327 IGANIIDTT
+327 IGANIIDST

-344 INGQPLPVDRVNLVF
+344 INGQALPVDRINLVF

-364 IAACAVAIV
+364 IAACSVAII

-383 WQGYTLL
+383 WQGYALL
-390 SIYALYMLF
+390 TIYALYMLL
-399 LVLNEVGVVA
+399 LVLNETGVVMI
-409 LG
+409 G

>member
-1 MDIDKISNTW
+1 
-11 YNRFRE
+11 
-17 GVVSAFGVASQHPG
+17 
-31 LSVWLAL
+31 
-38 ICETHVCGQPTWSLF
+38 
-53 LYSVPSAVVPC
+53 
-64 LDFLLFGGTKME
+64 ME
-76 FFGLA
+76 FFGFT
-81 LFSSLTGGAL
+81 LFGSLDGGAL
-91 LAVAAVIFLVGLALT
+91 LAVAAGIFLVGLFLT

-163 AVGSVTAN
+163 AIGSVTAN

-181 AMAGVISRRDFSLK
+181 AIAGVISRKEFSLK
-195 GGLLIAAIVGLTV
+195 GGLLLAAVVGLTV
-208 LSLSGVLPVWS
+208 LSLSGALPVWS
-219 AFILWTIFIIFMI
+219 AYILWAIFLIFMI
-232 SNLIEGKKGAATDKV
+232 SNLIEGKKGTSATEKAETYD
-247 DTFEKKE
+247 KKE
-254 IPSKIFF
+254 IPAKVLFF
-261 FILGTA
+261 VLGTA
-267 SIVFGAEFLVSSGK
+267 SIIFGAEFLVSSGK

-344 INGQPLPVDRVNLVF
+344 INGQALPVDRINLVF

-364 IAACAVAIV
+364 IAACAVAVV
-373 PTIIQGRFKK
+373 PTIIQGKFKK
-383 WQGYTLL
+383 WQGYALL
-390 SIYALYMLF
+390 SIYGLYMVM
-399 LVLNEVGVVA
+399 LVLNEVGVIA